1 MDSAAGDPIT
11 SVPLTDVL
19 TGKSNAPPGWE
30 ISHCTELNTSQM
42 PRDCLGGGGGVGS
55 FGIDWYII
63 FQESGSK
70 YDLSSLIFQERGS
83 NLHKFCFHSQ

>member
-1 MDSAAGDPIT
+1 MPHQAGKFPT
-11 SVPLTDVL
+11 VQSLTRV
-19 TGKSNAPPGWE
+19 KCPE
-30 ISHCTELNTSQM
+30 IARE
-42 PRDCLGGGGGVGS
+42 GGGGGFGS

-70 YDLSSLIFQERGS
+70 YDLSSLIFQERGY

>member
-1 MDSAAGDPIT
+1 MPHQAGKFPT
-11 SVPLTDVL
+11 VQSLTQV
-19 TGKSNAPPGWE
+19 KCPE
-30 ISHCTELNTSQM
+30 IARGE
-42 PRDCLGGGGGVGS
+42 GGFGS

-70 YDLSSLIFQERGS
+70 YDLSSLIFQERGC